1 MLLLLFSIIAI
12 TNFLELSIIVYLK
25 YCVLTCVRNA
35 TTLLVGL
42 SHDFRHLEAKKRS
55 RRGNGL
61 HAAMQDAMK
70 YSDSEDES
78 SRLSKSS
85 ILLSRMHS
93 LPRTLR
99 YRFTLHPS
107 LLVCGPGCV
116 RPSCHGS
123 EA

>member
-78 SRLSKSS
+78 SRLSMLDLKHARAQSSCCLGCIPCPECSATGSLCIPPFKSVA
-85 ILLSRMHS
+85 RA
-93 LPRTLR
+93 
-99 YRFTLHPS
+99 
-107 LLVCGPGCV
+107 V
-116 RPSCHGS
+116 
-123 EA
+123 